1 MTQKL
6 KFKRY
11 RGIVSQFG
19 LPLSF
24 SRKITPKQSSILQK
38 LSQLAR
44 KKKKLSYF
52 GQKLQSKRL
61 FSFLYGNLPRK
72 QFFLFLSQASKLRG
86 SLSAHF
92 LSLLER
98 RLDVVFYRMFQFR
111 TLPSAR
117 QYIRHKGVL
126 VNDCL
131 VTLSSFQL
139 NSGDI
144 LAIKDPVHFLTQKT
158 NLLCSSTGNNL
169 LELSPKPQVSLE
181 TFGTPEI
188 SLMNHSASL
197 VNPRKKSLLDFRSPN
212 FKNAAYS
219 NRKLEDRL
227 GKLRMRYP
235 HFEVNFKILRGIFL
249 FSPKQ
254 IFYSIKIK
262 KEDFIPK
269 DISV

>member
-1 MTQKL
+1 MNQKL

-11 RGIVSQFG
+11 RGIVSEFG

-24 SRKITPKQSSILQK
+24 SRKITPKQSTILQK

-72 QFFLFLSQASKLRG
+72 QFFLFLNQASKLQG
-86 SLSAHF
+86 SLSADF

-98 RLDVVFYRMFQFR
+98 RLDIVIYRMFQFR

-131 VTLSSFQL
+131 VNLSSFQL
-139 NSGDI
+139 SSGDI
-144 LAIKDPVHFLTQKT
+144 IAIKDPAQFLNQKT
-158 NLLCSSTGNNL
+158 
-169 LELSPKPQVSLE
+169 K
-181 TFGTPEI
+181 
-188 SLMNHSASL
+188 
-197 VNPRKKSLLDFRSPN
+197 LLDYFQGSTTEATSAYQGMRSISRPVGVSN
-212 FKNAAYS
+212 LKNLAYS
-219 NRKLEDRL
+219 NKKLEDRL
-227 GKLRMRYP
+227 SKLRIRYP
-235 HFEVNFKILRGIFL
+235 HFEVNYKILTGIFL

>member
-1 MTQKL
+1 MNQKL

-11 RGIVSQFG
+11 RGIVSEFG

-24 SRKITPKQSSILQK
+24 SRKITPKQSTILQK

-72 QFFLFLSQASKLRG
+72 QFFLFLNQASKLQG
-86 SLSAHF
+86 SLSADF

-98 RLDVVFYRMFQFR
+98 RLDIVIYRMFQFR

-131 VTLSSFQL
+131 VNLSSFQL

-144 LAIKDPVHFLTQKT
+144 IAIKDPAQFLNQKT
-158 NLLCSSTGNNL
+158 NLLDYSQGSTTEATSTYQGIRSISRPVGVSNL
-169 LELSPKPQVSLE
+169 
-181 TFGTPEI
+181 
-188 SLMNHSASL
+188 
-197 VNPRKKSLLDFRSPN
+197 
-212 FKNAAYS
+212 KNLAYS
-219 NRKLEDRL
+219 NKKLDDRL
-227 GKLRMRYP
+227 SKLRIRYP
-235 HFEVNFKILRGIFL
+235 HFEVNYKILTGIFL

>member
-24 SRKITPKQSSILQK
+24 SRKITPKQSAILQK

-72 QFFLFLSQASKLRG
+72 QFFLFLNRASKLQG

-98 RLDVVFYRMFQFR
+98 RLDIVFYRMFQFR

-131 VTLSSFQL
+131 VNLSSFQL
-139 NSGDI
+139 NFGDI
-144 LAIKDPVHFLTQKT
+144 LAIKDPTHFLSQKT
-158 NLLCSSTGNNL
+158 NLLEYSLENTLAEPL
-169 LELSPKPQVSLE
+169 LKPQRPKGPLE
-181 TFGTPEI
+181 TFGPQGIKSIRRSTG
-188 SLMNHSASL
+188 LTNFG
-197 VNPRKKSLLDFRSPN
+197 KKSSFLN
-212 FKNAAYS
+212 FKNSAYS

-227 GKLRMRYP
+227 GKLRIRYP
-235 HFEVNFKILRGIFL
+235 HFEVNYKILTGIFL